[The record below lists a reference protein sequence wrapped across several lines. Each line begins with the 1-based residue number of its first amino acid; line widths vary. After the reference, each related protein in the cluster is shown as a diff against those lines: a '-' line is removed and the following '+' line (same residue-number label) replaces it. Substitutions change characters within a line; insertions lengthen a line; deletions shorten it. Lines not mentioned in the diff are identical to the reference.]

1 MYYLLI
7 LSIIITISAQL
18 YINSTYNK
26 YSKELSKSGKT
37 AAEAARIILDN
48 NGLSNVKVKEV
59 SGFLT
64 DHYDPRKKEVRLSS
78 SNYNSQSISA
88 VSVASHECGHAIQ
101 DKENYYFL
109 RLRASLIPLVNF
121 SSYAG
126 YFAILFGIL
135 FGSLNLVWLGIIAEL
150 VILLFQFITLPV
162 EFNASKRALKEIE
175 KYNIL
180 NKSELEKGQKVLTS
194 AALTY
199 VASVATTIIEILR
212 LILIFSDRRD

>member
-26 YSKELSKSGKT
+26 YSKELAKSGKT
-37 AAEAARIILDN
+37 AAETARIILDN

-101 DKENYYFL
+101 DKENYSFL
-109 RLRASLIPLVNF
+109 RIRASLIPLVNF

-180 NKSELEKGQKVLTS
+180 NKNELEACQKVLTS

-212 LILIFSDRRD
+212 LVLIFSDRRD

>member
-101 DKENYYFL
+101 DKENYSFL

-180 NKSELEKGQKVLTS
+180 NKSELKACQKVLTS

-212 LILIFSDRRD
+212 LVLIFSDRRD

>member
-101 DKENYYFL
+101 DKENYSFL

-175 KYNIL
+175 KFNIL

-212 LILIFSDRRD
+212 LVLIFSDRRD